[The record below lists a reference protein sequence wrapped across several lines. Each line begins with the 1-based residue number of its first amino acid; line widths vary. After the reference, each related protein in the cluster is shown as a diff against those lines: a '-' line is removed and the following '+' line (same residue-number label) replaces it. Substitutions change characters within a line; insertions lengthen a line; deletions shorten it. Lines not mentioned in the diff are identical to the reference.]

1 MIEKIDTG
9 QLGLPEYRR
18 LFVWKD
24 AKGRRFIGFND
35 EGANWVFNVMRMSY
49 VRK

>member
-24 AKGRRFIGFND
+24 AKGRDLLDSMMRGPIGYL
-35 EGANWVFNVMRMSY
+35 MRC
-49 VRK
+49 V